1 MSPALAVDEEL
12 WAAIGDP
19 SRRRVLDALL
29 TRGTAT
35 PTVLA
40 DDLPLTRQAVTKHL
54 AVLDRAGLVTG
65 RRHGREVRF
74 AVDPGR
80 LTEAHEALTAVAR
93 SWDRRLLAIKRI
105 AEEIAV
111 AERAGAEGGDG
122 AR

>member
-1 MSPALAVDEEL
+1 MSAALATADPVEDAL
-12 WAAIGDP
+12 WAAVGDP

-29 TRGTAT
+29 VRGTAT
-35 PTVLA
+35 PTALA

-65 RRHGREVRF
+65 RRHGRELRF

-80 LTEAHEALTAVAR
+80 LGEAQQALTDVAR

-105 AEEIAV
+105 AEEIAA
-111 AERAGAEGGDG
+111 AEREAAGG
-122 AR
+122 